1 MIVLVDNYDSFTYN
15 LVQCLRELSAA
26 EEVRVLRNDA
36 AGAAEIVALRPRAIV
51 LSPGP
56 GVPEAAGVCVELI
69 RAAAQVPLL
78 GVCLGHQALAVAC
91 GGRVVRAPE
100 PRHGKNSEVHH
111 NGLGVFAGL
120 ADPFTATRYHSL
132 VAQRESLPRELEVTA
147 WTDDGLVMGLAH
159 RSRPHFGVQFHPEA
173 YLTHGGMRLLSNFLG
188 MAGIGALDSG
198 LGVRTPDPE
207 PRTPVSE
214 SG

>member
-15 LVQCLRELSAA
+15 LVQYLRELSSA
-26 EEVRVLRNDA
+26 EEVCVLRNDA
-36 AGAAEIVALRPRAIV
+36 SGAAEILALRPRAIV

-69 RAAAQVPLL
+69 REAAGVPLL

-111 NGLGVFAGL
+111 NGIGL
-120 ADPFTATRYHSL
+120 FEGLRDPFTATRYHSL
-132 VAQRESLPRELEVTA
+132 VAQRESLPRELEITA

-173 YLTHGGMRLLSNFLG
+173 YLTQGGKRLLANFLG
-188 MAGIGALDSG
+188 LAGVKVEAAA
-198 LGVRTPDPE
+198 
-207 PRTPVSE
+207 
-214 SG
+214 

>member
-15 LVQCLRELSAA
+15 LVQVLRELSSA
-26 EEVRVLRNDA
+26 EDVRVLRNDA
-36 AGAAEIVALRPRAIV
+36 SGAAEILALRPRAIV

-69 RAAAQVPLL
+69 RQATGVPLL

-111 NGLGVFAGL
+111 NGLGLFEGL
-120 ADPFTATRYHSL
+120 RDPFTATRYHSL
-132 VAQRESLPRELEVTA
+132 VAQRESLPHELEVTA

-173 YLTHGGMRLLSNFLG
+173 YLTQGGKRLLANFLG
-188 MAGIGALDSG
+188 LAGVKVEAAA
-198 LGVRTPDPE
+198 
-207 PRTPVSE
+207 
-214 SG
+214 